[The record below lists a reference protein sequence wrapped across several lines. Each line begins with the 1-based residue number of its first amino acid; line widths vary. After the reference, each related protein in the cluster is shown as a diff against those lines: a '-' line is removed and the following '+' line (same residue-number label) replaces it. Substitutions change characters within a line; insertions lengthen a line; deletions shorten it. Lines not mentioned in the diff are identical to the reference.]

1 MTSGTASGGSGLAF
15 VDCGMS
21 AAVGSLP
28 DGRRRGVAVNG
39 RRIKTID
46 IHAHC
51 AVPEALEL
59 MGHSLEGAH
68 NRPDLDMAT
77 AVALRMKLMDQQAID
92 VEALSINPNW
102 YAIQDRDLAA
112 DRTPG
117 FEGRH
122 ASRVRGTT
130 GVVPFGRVDGNR
142 APLPGSDAHMLIDG
156 VKAPILGVSLEHT
169 VLALSNVAHPEV
181 GEDVVVVG
189 SSNGARTALEDI
201 ARWQGVGVND
211 VLMSLNSR
219 IPQMILES

>member
-1 MTSGTASGGSGLAF
+1 MTSRTAGGGSGLAF

-77 AVALRMKLMDQQAID
+77 AVALRIKLMDQQAID
-92 VEALSINPNW
+92 VEALSINPNCM
-102 YAIQDRDLAA
+102 
-112 DRTPG
+112 P
-117 FEGRH
+117 
-122 ASRVRGTT
+122 S
-130 GVVPFGRVDGNR
+130 
-142 APLPGSDAHMLIDG
+142 
-156 VKAPILGVSLEHT
+156 
-169 VLALSNVAHPEV
+169 
-181 GEDVVVVG
+181 
-189 SSNGARTALEDI
+189 RTAI
-201 ARWQGVGVND
+201 
-211 VLMSLNSR
+211 SR
-219 IPQMILES
+219 PR